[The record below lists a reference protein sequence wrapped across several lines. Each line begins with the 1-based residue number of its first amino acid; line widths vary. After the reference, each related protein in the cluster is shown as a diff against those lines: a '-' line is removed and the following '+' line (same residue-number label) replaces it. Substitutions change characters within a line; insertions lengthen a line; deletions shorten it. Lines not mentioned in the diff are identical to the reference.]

1 MTTALEM
8 MDLITAAH
16 WSVREWITI
25 DATRAINADTAR
37 AMRLQCAIHAEQD
50 AYDDWRVAGCPRRG
64 PVFERLLSA
73 RTTLSLR
80 RGM

>member
-1 MTTALEM
+1 MTTALEL
-8 MDLITAAH
+8 MDQIVAAH
-16 WSVREWITI
+16 WSVREWIAPA
-25 DATRAINADTAR
+25 DATHA
-37 AMRLQCAIHAEQD
+37 LKLECAVHAEQD